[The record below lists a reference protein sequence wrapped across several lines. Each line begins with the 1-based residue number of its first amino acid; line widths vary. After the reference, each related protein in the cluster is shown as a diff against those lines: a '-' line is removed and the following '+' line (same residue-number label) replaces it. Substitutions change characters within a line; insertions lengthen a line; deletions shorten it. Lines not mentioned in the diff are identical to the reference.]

1 MALPPLL
8 SIIIPTRNEAAVLA
22 ATLTHLQTNTG
33 QGVRYEIIVCDGG
46 STDATVAVALAQ
58 QVRVVQAPTPGR
70 AAQLNLG
77 AQYASGKIL
86 YFLHADTL
94 PPPGFGLLIQRY
106 YEQGFAGGCFWL
118 TFDIRHW
125 ILQTSSWASHF
136 NMPNFQFGDQS
147 LFVAKSLFEQL
158 GRFNETLLLMED
170 VEMVTRIKRAAPFAL
185 IPHSVVTSAR
195 KYVAHGVVRTELTH
209 LLVHTLYLLGTRQ
222 RTLAR
227 VYKKLLAK

>member
-8 SIIIPTRNEAAVLA
+8 SIIIPTRNEATVLA
-22 ATLTHLQTNTG
+22 ATLTHLRATIG
-33 QGVRYEIIVCDGG
+33 QGVRYEVIVCDGG
-46 STDATVAVALAQ
+46 STDDTVAVASAE
-58 QVRVVQAPTPGR
+58 QVHVVQASTPGR
-70 AAQLNLG
+70 ATQLNLG
-77 AQYASGKIL
+77 AQHATGEIL

-94 PPPGFGLLIQRY
+94 PPLNFGLLIQRY
-106 YEQGFAGGCFWL
+106 YKQGFRGGCFRL

-147 LFVAKSLFEQL
+147 LFVAKNLFEQL

-170 VEMVTRIKRAAPFAL
+170 VELVTRIKQAAPFAL
-185 IPHSVVTSAR
+185 MPHSVVTSAR
-195 KYVAHGVVRTELTH
+195 KYVTHGIVRTELTH

-227 VYKKLLAK
+227 VYKKLLTK